1 MTQEDFM
8 NNILGN
14 AQRLCSQEGDAM
26 ISSKKLNAP
35 TSKAQVD
42 PESFGGSPVSSSQDA
57 AWDRM
62 FLSEAAYDN
71 NGPAAPVQKQPQQ
84 RPITQKSVARSRV
97 PDFIK
102 ESMLSNSIDTTAL
115 SDNPLDRMDLSR
127 FQSAKPVPERQV
139 VNETVAPMVNQPAQ
153 GVDYAI
159 IRAIMK
165 ECIEEKFKEYG
176 LTKGTGQLNEG
187 TLKSIHLKGGTINLV
202 DNSGNIYSAKLKKE
216 GNLNEGKK

>member
-14 AQRLCSQEGDAM
+14 AQRLCSQQGDAM
-26 ISSKKLNAP
+26 INSKKVNAP
-35 TSKAQVD
+35 TSKAAVD
-42 PESFGGSPVSSSQDA
+42 PESFGGAPVSSSQDA

-62 FLSEAAYDN
+62 FLSEAAYDD
-71 NGPAAPVQKQPQQ
+71 NGPAAAQKPPQQ
-84 RPITQKSVARSRV
+84 RPITQKSVARSKV

-102 ESMLSNSIDTTAL
+102 ESMLTNNIDTTAL

-127 FQSAKPVPERQV
+127 FQSANPTPARQV
-139 VNETVAPMVNQPAQ
+139 VNEVVAPVAQPVSQ
-153 GVDYAI
+153 SVDYAI
-159 IRAIMK
+159 IRAIVK

-176 LTKGTGQLNEG
+176 LTKTGALNEG